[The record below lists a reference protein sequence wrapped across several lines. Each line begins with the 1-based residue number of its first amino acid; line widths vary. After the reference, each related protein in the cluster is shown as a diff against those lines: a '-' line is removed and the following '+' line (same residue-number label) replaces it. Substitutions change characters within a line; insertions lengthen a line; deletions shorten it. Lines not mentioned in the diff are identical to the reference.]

1 MTARAAL
8 APPRKPCRTISAYH
22 ELMPT
27 IKKTATVRT
36 PAKKVPK
43 IDAATRSA
51 QVLRRFRVV
60 FNAVKTH
67 FRQVEKDAGI
77 GGAQLWA
84 LGLIQASPGIGMN
97 ELAQAMDVH
106 QSTAS
111 NLVRT
116 LVEREMVGITKSEA
130 DRRAVTLRVMPNG
143 SKVLRK
149 APGPFTGVLP
159 KALASL
165 DEKTLARLDV
175 DLAKL
180 IAALEADDSAEGTP
194 LGQP

>member
-1 MTARAAL
+1 
-8 APPRKPCRTISAYH
+8 
-22 ELMPT
+22 
-27 IKKTATVRT
+27 
-36 PAKKVPK
+36 
-43 IDAATRSA
+43 
-51 QVLRRFRVV
+51 
-60 FNAVKTH
+60 
-67 FRQVEKDAGI
+67 
-77 GGAQLWA
+77 
-84 LGLIQASPGIGMN
+84 MN